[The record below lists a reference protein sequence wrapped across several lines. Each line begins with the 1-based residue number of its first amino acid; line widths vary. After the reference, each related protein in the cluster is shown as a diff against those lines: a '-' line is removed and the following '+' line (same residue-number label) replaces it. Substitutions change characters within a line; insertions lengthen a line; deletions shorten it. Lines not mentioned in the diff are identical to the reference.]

1 VRSWAL
7 SSFCSTMFR
16 TTGHARFDVAVING
30 LDVDVAPFIGT
41 TRERFAAVLGS
52 RVRASS
58 SKTRRPALPP
68 ETYASRRR

>member
-1 VRSWAL
+1 
-7 SSFCSTMFR
+7 MFR
-16 TTGHARFDVAVING
+16 TTGQAQPDVAASNG

-52 RVRASS
+52 RGDFLMATDSIRASS

>member
-1 VRSWAL
+1 
-7 SSFCSTMFR
+7 MFH
-16 TTGHARFDVAVING
+16 TTGHAQFDVAVING

-52 RVRASS
+52 RGDFLMATDSIRALS